1 MRKREAIQPRKLY
14 RAEADTILQVAGSN
28 TAVDMR
34 ECRRFHRGPRAW
46 RVYKVV
52 FAYPGGLASS

>member
-34 ECRRFHRGPRAW
+34 ECRRFRRGPRAW
-46 RVYKVV
+46 RVYKVM
-52 FAYPGGLASS
+52 FAYPGGLAGS